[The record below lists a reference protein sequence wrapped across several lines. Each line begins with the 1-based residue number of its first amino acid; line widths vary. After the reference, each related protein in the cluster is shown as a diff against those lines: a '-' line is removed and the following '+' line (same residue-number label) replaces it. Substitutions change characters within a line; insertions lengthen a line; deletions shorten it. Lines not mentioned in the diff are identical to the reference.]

1 MSNKAVI
8 DTIVSSMLDTDA
20 KADKLIELI
29 WNSWTET
36 QRKEIADA
44 AHRAALSKIESIAEG
59 RLKAYRGN
67 LFSEL
72 VEREVTR
79 AFRASS
85 AIVTIN
91 DLIKIELE
99 KMQSELVGE
108 VRKMAKNA
116 ARKIMEQALYRVDSN
131 DLRNALR
138 AVGRESEDNED

>member
-29 WNSWTET
+29 WNSWTED
-36 QRKEIADA
+36 QRKELADA
-44 AHRAALSKIESIAEG
+44 AHRAALAKIETVAES
-59 RLKAYRGN
+59 RLKSYRGN

-72 VEREVTR
+72 VEVEVTK

-91 DLIKIELE
+91 DLTKIELE
-99 KMQSELVGE
+99 RMQSELFGE
-108 VRKMAKNA
+108 VRKMAKSA
-116 ARKIMEQALYRVDSN
+116 ARKIMEQALYRVDVN
-131 DLRNALR
+131 EVRDALR
-138 AVGRESEDNED
+138 TAGREDEDNEG